1 MDSSSMY
8 ERLLGE
14 DADDFLRRASLNLA
28 IYGFLTHLLLCILYQ
43 LNILEIDSNLN
54 TFFDSFLD
62 SLYTP
67 FSVILAYEVYELIRA
82 IPDSFSNS
90 VGKQFEVVCLLI
102 VRDIFKNLSEIDS
115 AGSLSVD
122 SSIAFLAVECVAFL
136 VLFFTALLFRSF
148 GSKTNNNQD
157 PVLNLKTFVQQKK
170 NLAMVLFVVYVCVA
184 LYSLSSWTWGVVEGD
199 GSVSRT
205 VFFLDFFTCLIMA
218 DILILLVSYR
228 STTDFPNLA
237 RNTGFILST
246 VVLRVAIG
254 TTGFSG
260 ATLFI
265 LGGGLGMSVLLIS
278 QFFQVEGDDEKREIA
293 SQQS

>member
-1 MDSSSMY
+1 MFN
-8 ERLLGE
+8 RLLG
-14 DADDFLRRASLNLA
+14 DSADDVLRRVSLNCA
-28 IYGFLTHLLLCILYQ
+28 IYGFITHFLLCILYQ
-43 LNILEIDSNLN
+43 FNILQIDSTLD

-102 VRDIFKNLSEIDS
+102 VRDIFKDLSDIDS
-115 AGSLSVD
+115 SGSLSLD
-122 SSIAFLAVECVAFL
+122 SSIAFLAVECLAFL
-136 VLFFTALLFRSF
+136 VLFFTALLFRYISAT
-148 GSKTNNNQD
+148 SYKNQELASD
-157 PVLNLKTFVQQKK
+157 LNKFVGQKQ
-170 NLAMVLFVVYVCVA
+170 NLALVLFVVYVGVA

-218 DILILLVSYR
+218 DILILLISYR
-228 STTDFPNLA
+228 YTTDFPNLA
-237 RNTGFILST
+237 RNTGYILST

-254 TTGFSG
+254 TTGFPG

-265 LGGGLGMSVLLIS
+265 LGGFLGMSVLLIS
-278 QFFQVEGDDEKREIA
+278 QFIQVEIPEPNGL
-293 SQQS
+293 S

>member
-1 MDSSSMY
+1 MFN
-8 ERLLGE
+8 RLLG
-14 DADDFLRRASLNLA
+14 DSADVVLRRVSLNCA
-28 IYGFLTHLLLCILYQ
+28 IYGFITHFLLCILYQ
-43 LNILEIDSNLN
+43 FNILQIDSTLD

-102 VRDIFKNLSEIDS
+102 VRDIFKDLSDIDS
-115 AGSLSVD
+115 SGSLSLD
-122 SSIAFLAVECVAFL
+122 SSIAFLAVECLAFL
-136 VLFFTALLFRSF
+136 VLFFTALLFRYISAT
-148 GSKTNNNQD
+148 SYKNQELASD
-157 PVLNLKTFVQQKK
+157 LNKFVGQKQ
-170 NLAMVLFVVYVCVA
+170 NLALVLFVVYVGVA

-218 DILILLVSYR
+218 DILILLISYR
-228 STTDFPNLA
+228 YTTDFPNLA
-237 RNTGFILST
+237 RNTGYILST

-254 TTGFSG
+254 TTGFPG

-265 LGGGLGMSVLLIS
+265 LGGFLGMSVLLIS
-278 QFFQVEGDDEKREIA
+278 QFIQVEIPEPNGH
-293 SQQS
+293 S

>member
-1 MDSSSMY
+1 MY
-8 ERLLGE
+8 ERLLGNGT
-14 DADDFLRRASLNLA
+14 DDLLRRMSLNLA
-28 IYGFLTHLLLCILYQ
+28 IYGFITHLLLCILYQ
-43 LNILEIDSNLN
+43 FNILELDSNLDS
-54 TFFDSFLD
+54 FFDSFLD

-102 VRDIFKNLSEIDS
+102 VRDIFKDLSDIDS
-115 AGSLSVD
+115 SGSLSVD
-122 SSIAFLAVECVAFL
+122 SSIAFLAVECLAFL
-136 VLFFTALLFRSF
+136 ILFFTALLFRYS
-148 GSKTNNNQD
+148 GSKANTDQD
-157 PVLNLKTFVQQKK
+157 PVHYLKTFVQQKK
-170 NLAMVLFVVYVCVA
+170 NLAMVLFGVYVCVA
-184 LYSLSSWTWGVVEGD
+184 IYSLSSWTWGVVEGD

-218 DILILLVSYR
+218 DILILLISYR
-228 STTDFPNLA
+228 YTTDFPNLA

-254 TTGFSG
+254 TSGLPG

-265 LGGGLGMSVLLIS
+265 LGGALGMSVLLIS
-278 QFFQVEGDDEKREIA
+278 QFFQEEVRKKVSA
-293 SQQS
+293 TTS

>member
-1 MDSSSMY
+1 MY
-8 ERLLGE
+8 ERLLG
-14 DADDFLRRASLNLA
+14 DSTDNFLRRMSLNFA
-28 IYGFLTHLLLCILYQ
+28 IYGFITHLLLCVLYQ
-43 LNILEIDSNLN
+43 FNILELESNLDL
-54 TFFDSFLD
+54 FFDSFLD

-102 VRDIFKNLSEIDS
+102 VRDIFKDLSDIDS
-115 AGSLSVD
+115 SGNLSVD
-122 SSIAFLAVECVAFL
+122 SSIAFLAVECLAFL
-136 VLFFTALLFRSF
+136 VLFFTALLFRYS
-148 GSKTNNNQD
+148 GSKTNINQD
-157 PVLNLKTFVQQKK
+157 HILHLKTFVQQKK
-170 NLAMVLFVVYVCVA
+170 NLAMVLFAVYVCVA
-184 LYSLSSWTWGVVEGD
+184 IYSLSSWTWGVVEGD

-218 DILILLVSYR
+218 DILILLISYR
-228 STTDFPNLA
+228 YTTDFPNLA

-254 TTGFSG
+254 TTGLPG

-278 QFFQVEGDDEKREIA
+278 QFFNGDNQELKMSQPLMEIE
-293 SQQS
+293 

>member
-1 MDSSSMY
+1 MFK
-8 ERLLGE
+8 RLLG
-14 DADDFLRRASLNLA
+14 DSADDVLRRVSLNFA
-28 IYGFLTHLLLCILYQ
+28 IYGFITHLLLCILYQ
-43 LNILEIDSNLN
+43 LNILEIDSTLDP
-54 TFFDSFLD
+54 FFDSFLD

-102 VRDIFKNLSEIDS
+102 VRDIFKDLSDIDS
-115 AGSLSVD
+115 SGSLSLD
-122 SSIAFLAVECVAFL
+122 SSIAFLAVECLAFL
-136 VLFFTALLFRSF
+136 VLFFTALLFRYV
-148 GSKTNNNQD
+148 GSKADKNQQ
-157 PVLNLKTFVQQKK
+157 PASNLNKFVGQKQ
-170 NLAMVLFVVYVCVA
+170 NLALVLFVVYVCVA
-184 LYSLSSWTWGVVEGD
+184 LYSLSSWTWGVIEGD

-218 DILILLVSYR
+218 DILILLISYR
-228 STTDFPNLA
+228 YTTDFPNLA

-254 TTGFSG
+254 TTGFPG

-278 QFFQVEGDDEKREIA
+278 QFMQVNISEPNDL
-293 SQQS
+293 S

>member
-1 MDSSSMY
+1 MY
-8 ERLLGE
+8 ERLLGNGT
-14 DADDFLRRASLNLA
+14 DDLLRRMSLNLA
-28 IYGFLTHLLLCILYQ
+28 IYGFITHLLLCILYQ
-43 LNILEIDSNLN
+43 FNILELDSNLDS
-54 TFFDSFLD
+54 FFDSFLD

-102 VRDIFKNLSEIDS
+102 VRDIFKDLSDIDS
-115 AGSLSVD
+115 SGSLSVD
-122 SSIAFLAVECVAFL
+122 SSIAFLAVECLAFL
-136 VLFFTALLFRSF
+136 ILFFTALLFRYS
-148 GSKTNNNQD
+148 GSKANTDQD
-157 PVLNLKTFVQQKK
+157 QVHHLKTFVQQKK
-170 NLAMVLFVVYVCVA
+170 NLAMVLFGVYVCVA
-184 LYSLSSWTWGVVEGD
+184 IYSLSSWTWGVVEGD

-218 DILILLVSYR
+218 DILILLISYR
-228 STTDFPNLA
+228 YTTDFPNLA

-254 TTGFSG
+254 TSGLPG

-265 LGGGLGMSVLLIS
+265 LGGALGMSVLLIS
-278 QFFQVEGDDEKREIA
+278 QFFQEEVRKKVSA
-293 SQQS
+293 TTS

>member
-1 MDSSSMY
+1 MY

-14 DADDFLRRASLNLA
+14 RADDFLRRASLNLA

-54 TFFDSFLD
+54 SFFDSFLD

-102 VRDIFKNLSEIDS
+102 VRDIFKGLSEIDS
-115 AGSLSVD
+115 SGSLSVD
-122 SSIAFLAVECVAFL
+122 SSIAFLAVECLAFL
-136 VLFFTALLFRSF
+136 VLFFTALLFRYS
-148 GSKTNNNQD
+148 GSKTTNNQD
-157 PVLNLKTFVQQKK
+157 PDLNLKTFVQQKK

-184 LYSLSSWTWGVVEGD
+184 AYSLSSWTWGVVEGD

-205 VFFLDFFTCLIMA
+205 VFFLDFFTSLIMA

-265 LGGGLGMSVLLIS
+265 LGGVLGMSVLLIS
-278 QFFQVEGDDEKREIA
+278 QFFQFETETEKSETI